1 MFFFIKLTQVLHV
14 ITGGALVILL
24 FTECQI
30 KNVDEIVK
38 DPIPLIILLGFLKLF
53 INELKHSK
61 DQIPGCFKKE
71 WVRKLENAHQTS
83 LYFPISESLLKL
95 ISIESVIPSNHLT
108 FSRFLLLLPSVLLSI
123 GVFSKESA
131 LRIRWPKSWNF
142 SFNNKKVH
150 LSFSV
155 RCYWTFWPTQYF

>member
-1 MFFFIKLTQVLHV
+1 MFFFVKLTQVLHV

-30 KNVDEIVK
+30 KNVYEIVK

-61 DQIPGCFKKE
+61 DQIPGCFKNE

-83 LYFPISESLLKL
+83 LYFPISESLLQL
-95 ISIESVIPSNHLT
+95 MSNEL
-108 FSRFLLLLPSVLLSI
+108 V
-123 GVFSKESA
+123 
-131 LRIRWPKSWNF
+131 
-142 SFNNKKVH
+142 
-150 LSFSV
+150 
-155 RCYWTFWPTQYF
+155 